1 MNEDIE
7 KIIKDMK
14 NYLTNMNDVYYL
26 DKRQVEM
33 LLKYIR
39 EINEIKDMYGYFLS
53 VVSSNMM
60 RFRKYRE
67 NKSYRLKDFNRY
79 NKYME
84 DEENE

>member
-1 MNEDIE
+1 MSEDIE

-14 NYLTNMNDVYYL
+14 SYLTNMSDVYYL
-26 DKRQVEM
+26 DKRQVEI

-53 VVSSNMM
+53 VVSSNMI

-67 NKSYRLKDFNRY
+67 NKSYRIKDFDRY

-84 DEENE
+84 DEKNE